1 MLQGSQLKFGK
12 PKYGNM
18 IIEWFYFP
26 NSVLFNILYSFKI
39 NCKNQNEHLLAW
51 SVNNYKKIK

>member
-12 PKYGNM
+12 PKYGNI
-18 IIEWFYFP
+18 IIEWLYFP
-26 NSVLFNILYSFKI
+26 KSVLFHLFYSCKI
-39 NCKNQNEHLLAW
+39 TCKDQNEHLLAW